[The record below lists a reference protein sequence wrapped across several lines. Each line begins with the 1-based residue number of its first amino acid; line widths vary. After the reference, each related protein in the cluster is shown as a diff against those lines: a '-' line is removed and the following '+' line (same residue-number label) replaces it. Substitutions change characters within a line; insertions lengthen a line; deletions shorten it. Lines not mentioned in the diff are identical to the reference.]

1 MNGRQ
6 VQAVEEVR
14 FGGVDWSWE
23 RHAVCVVDA
32 AGTVIERFEAEHQAA
47 DLQAMVR
54 RRRRAGALRV
64 ASSAATDRSWT
75 RSWTWS
81 WSPAGR

>member
-6 VQAVEEVR
+6 VGEDGEAR

-32 AGTVIERFEAEHQAA
+32 AGVVIERFEAEHQAA
-47 DLQAMVR
+47 GLR
-54 RRRRAGALRV
+54 RWCGGCAG
-64 ASSAATDRSWT
+64 
-75 RSWTWS
+75 
-81 WSPAGR
+81 PQCCG